1 MTDDIVSELSELQ
14 RQASALQGLI
24 AAAEANAP
32 RSAEGADPTGT
43 VFATIGADGLPASIW
58 VQDGWQRRLSG
69 RAVRPGRGRG
79 VRRRGREADGRLE
92 QRARGRRL
100 AIHSGQNP
108 GRRGPGRPGPDGG
121 PADPA
126 GQRSTRGLD
135 DLLNEVLTAFD
146 HVDDVAATSAITAQ
160 GSGVSGYHKLA
171 VRVSPAGLVSC
182 EVDAAWAAQQSAD
195 VLIAAFAEALARAK
209 ADLAVQVAAD
219 PARKL
224 DGVLGDA
231 LSLLG
236 DPQRL
241 AQS

>member
-1 MTDDIVSELSELQ
+1 M
-14 RQASALQGLI
+14 
-24 AAAEANAP
+24 
-32 RSAEGADPTGT
+32 
-43 VFATIGADGLPASIW
+43 
-58 VQDGWQRRLSG
+58 
-69 RAVRPGRGRG
+69 
-79 VRRRGREADGRLE
+79 
-92 QRARGRRL
+92 
-100 AIHSGQNP
+100 
-108 GRRGPGRPGPDGG
+108 
-121 PADPA
+121 
-126 GQRSTRGLD
+126 
-135 DLLNEVLTAFD
+135 LTAFD